1 LKVKPCP
8 EVMQNRH
15 KAKSAYAKKCLRFGH
30 SVYAAWQE
38 MSMMGYVHEKPEK
51 SSDFSGFNLGI

>member
-1 LKVKPCP
+1 
-8 EVMQNRH
+8 MQNRH